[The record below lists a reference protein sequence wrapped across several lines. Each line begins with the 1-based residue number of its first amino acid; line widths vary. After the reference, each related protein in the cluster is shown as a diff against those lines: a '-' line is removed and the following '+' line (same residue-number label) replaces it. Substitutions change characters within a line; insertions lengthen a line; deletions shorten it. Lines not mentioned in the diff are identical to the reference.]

1 MKNFKNLCI
10 FLNLDYKKEMT
21 KIVVILIA
29 SILISSLLVIFNKMV
44 AINIIFLIA
53 VVVINYLYISRY
65 SSYKQSL
72 LKEREN
78 EFISIISYFKIF
90 ITNNFNVYSSFES
103 LLPYCSNWMKE
114 AIGNLLK
121 NIDEDKSVQPFVD
134 FARLFNNTIIENV
147 MISIYQMID
156 EGENVHSVSQFSLL
170 FNEFAKNNEENAFDK
185 KVKSLESL
193 NTFPLIGAAAITI
206 ILTFG
211 IFSII
216 GDLIN
221 VI

>member
-1 MKNFKNLCI
+1 MRNFKKTCE
-10 FLNLDYKKEMT
+10 FLSLDYKKELT
-21 KIVVILIA
+21 KIISLIT
-29 SILISSLLVIFNKMV
+29 ITLLMTITLFIFNKMI
-44 AINIIFLIA
+44 AINIVTLITSIL
-53 VVVINYLYISRY
+53 INYLYISRY
-65 SSYKQSL
+65 ASLKQNL
-72 LKEREN
+72 LKERVN

-90 ITNNFNVYSSFES
+90 ITNNFNVYSSFEA
-103 LLPYCSNWMKE
+103 LTPYCSQWMKE
-114 AIGNLLK
+114 EVENLLK

-134 FARLFNNTIIENV
+134 FAKKFNNTVIENV

-156 EGENVHSVSQFSLL
+156 EGENIQSLSQFSLL
-170 FNEFAKNNEENAFDK
+170 FNEFAKTNEDSLFDK
-185 KVKSLESL
+185 KVKSMDTM

-211 IFSII
+211 ISSII

>member
-1 MKNFKNLCI
+1 MRNFKKTCE
-10 FLNLDYKKEMT
+10 FLSLDYKKELT
-21 KIVVILIA
+21 KIISLVTLTCLMVIALFIFYKMIAINIVTLIT
-29 SILISSLLVIFNKMV
+29 SILIK
-44 AINIIFLIA
+44 
-53 VVVINYLYISRY
+53 YLYISRY
-65 SSYKQSL
+65 SSLKQNL
-72 LKEREN
+72 LKERVN

-90 ITNNFNVYSSFES
+90 ITNNFNVYSSFEA
-103 LLPYCSNWMKE
+103 LTPYCSHWMKE
-114 AIGNLLK
+114 EVENLLK
-121 NIDEDKSVQPFVD
+121 SIDEDKSVQPFVD
-134 FARLFNNTIIENV
+134 FAKKFNNTVIENV

-156 EGENVHSVSQFSLL
+156 EGENIQSLSQFSLL
-170 FNEFAKNNEENAFDK
+170 FNEFAKTNEDSSFDK
-185 KVKSLESL
+185 KVKSMDTM

>member
-1 MKNFKNLCI
+1 
-10 FLNLDYKKEMT
+10 
-21 KIVVILIA
+21 
-29 SILISSLLVIFNKMV
+29 
-44 AINIIFLIA
+44 
-53 VVVINYLYISRY
+53 
-65 SSYKQSL
+65 
-72 LKEREN
+72 
-78 EFISIISYFKIF
+78 
-90 ITNNFNVYSSFES
+90 
-103 LLPYCSNWMKE
+103 MKE